1 MTTTKI
7 EIQKVQA
14 VDCKDEVF
22 QSLGITDLKSD
33 NEFLNAEHYEAIEI
47 VVETNHLF
55 KIAYGWTAQEA
66 LSNLEKESKL

>member
-14 VDCKDEVF
+14 VDYRKDEFF
-22 QSLGITDLKSD
+22 QTLGITDLKSD

-47 VVETNHLF
+47 VVETNHLL
-55 KIAYGWTAQEA
+55 KVAYGWTAQEA
-66 LSNLEKESKL
+66 LSNLEK